1 MDKALAYGARD
12 CGFKSHCVL
21 LFFFSSIL
29 LGGGGMQRIDLVVD
43 SFVDSNHMEQPKV
56 DRNSNLEEG
65 ANKKKYAVLFAYCG
79 TNYHGSQACY
89 PYHAAH
95 PIETKTQTPSLMS

>member
-1 MDKALAYGARD
+1 
-12 CGFKSHCVL
+12 
-21 LFFFSSIL
+21 
-29 LGGGGMQRIDLVVD
+29 MQRIDLVVD

-89 PYHAAH
+89 PYHAGSSNRNKNTDTIDDELITAFH
-95 PIETKTQTPSLMS
+95 KAGVISDLNFYDDNKFIKAALMTYYDE

>member
-1 MDKALAYGARD
+1 
-12 CGFKSHCVL
+12 
-21 LFFFSSIL
+21 
-29 LGGGGMQRIDLVVD
+29 MQRIDLVVD

-79 TNYHGSQACY
+79 TNYHGSQAC
-89 PYHAAH
+89 
-95 PIETKTQTPSLMS
+95 